1 MLKGITLN
9 TVNKLNSSPK
19 FNIGGHIV
27 EFFSEAVSE
36 FRCFTRKLN
45 VSNNN
50 DESAFAS
57 TLW

>member
-1 MLKGITLN
+1 MLEGITLD
-9 TVNKLNSSPK
+9 TVNKLNSSLN
-19 FNIGGHIV
+19 FDIGGHIV

-45 VSNNN
+45 VNNNN
-50 DESAFAS
+50 DESAVAS